1 MLTFKNITVRN
12 AAMLRR
18 YYENCDY
25 ALCEYS
31 AGVKLMWRSALRYA
45 WAEAA
50 GCLIIR
56 CESEGRVSFDY
67 PVAGPDG
74 DEDAALSAIE
84 AYCMETGIQ
93 PEISIV
99 PEEKAPV
106 LLSRY
111 PYVRVSNIRTWRD
124 YLYYKED
131 LQLFAG
137 RRYSGQR
144 NHIKKFYAQWPNAEF
159 RPISAKADAGAIE
172 QFWGDF
178 KAEFPK
184 DSGSKAMAELELSK
198 KMMAMPDKP
207 WLLRGGM
214 FDGEKLIAL
223 SLCEKCGETLI
234 IHIEKALYSY
244 AGAYP
249 AMVQAEVAA
258 FGDGCAYV
266 NREDDAGDRGLRTSK
281 LQYLPVRLAGKLRF
295 EVQCEAD
302 RLREIPTVTTP
313 RLTLTPLEER
323 DEAAYNALCL
333 DDARNRWWGYDYR
346 QDLKGELTEDYFL
359 SVARRDFAARRAV
372 NFAVRLDHQLIGEVV
387 LYRFDCRGGAEL
399 GCRIDKA
406 YAGNGYGT
414 EAFAAVAEWG
424 LYKIHLSRVVAKC
437 YKENQASYKMLSACM
452 RKKGEDD
459 TFFYFEKLV

>member
-281 LQYLPVRLAGKLRF
+281 PELKT
-295 EVQCEAD
+295 E
-302 RLREIPTVTTP
+302 
-313 RLTLTPLEER
+313 RLTLSAIT
-323 DEAAYNALCL
+323 EADIPAYNALVL
-333 DDARNRWWGYDYR
+333 DSDRNRWWGYD
-346 QDLKGELTEDYFL
+346 DVGGLGAPVTERSFYD
-359 SVARRDFAARRAV
+359 VARRDFENRMAV
-372 NFAVRLDHQLIGEVV
+372 NFAVRLNGTLIGEAV
-387 LYRFDCRGGAEL
+387 LYNFDYRGSAEL

-414 EAFAAVAEWG
+414 EAFRCAAEWG
-424 LYKIHLSRVVAKC
+424 LYQVNLSRIVAKC
-437 YKENQASYKMLSACM
+437 YKENEASYKMLSACM
-452 RKKGEDD
+452 RRNGEDE

>member
-1 MLTFKNITVRN
+1 MLTFKNVTVRD

-67 PVAGPDG
+67 PVAGPEG

-137 RRYSGQR
+137 GDTPASG
-144 NHIKKFYAQWPNAEF
+144 I
-159 RPISAKADAGAIE
+159 
-172 QFWGDF
+172 
-178 KAEFPK
+178 
-184 DSGSKAMAELELSK
+184 
-198 KMMAMPDKP
+198 
-207 WLLRGGM
+207 
-214 FDGEKLIAL
+214 
-223 SLCEKCGETLI
+223 
-234 IHIEKALYSY
+234 
-244 AGAYP
+244 
-249 AMVQAEVAA
+249 
-258 FGDGCAYV
+258 
-266 NREDDAGDRGLRTSK
+266 TSK
-281 LQYLPVRLAGKLRF
+281 SSTPNGPMRSSGPLASR
-295 EVQCEAD
+295 
-302 RLREIPTVTTP
+302 RTP
-313 RLTLTPLEER
+313 
-323 DEAAYNALCL
+323 
-333 DDARNRWWGYDYR
+333 
-346 QDLKGELTEDYFL
+346 
-359 SVARRDFAARRAV
+359 
-372 NFAVRLDHQLIGEVV
+372 
-387 LYRFDCRGGAEL
+387 
-399 GCRIDKA
+399 
-406 YAGNGYGT
+406 
-414 EAFAAVAEWG
+414 G
-424 LYKIHLSRVVAKC
+424 LLNS
-437 YKENQASYKMLSACM
+437 S
-452 RKKGEDD
+452 G
-459 TFFYFEKLV
+459 

>member
-1 MLTFKNITVRN
+1 MLTFKNITVRD

-159 RPISAKADAGAIE
+159 RPISAKADAEAIE
-172 QFWGDF
+172 QFWVDF
-178 KAEFPK
+178 KVEFPK

-234 IHIEKALYSY
+234 IHIEKADIAYEGIYQVLVNEY
-244 AGAYP
+244 AKCFVTPDVRYI
-249 AMVQAEVAA
+249 
-258 FGDGCAYV
+258 
-266 NREDDAGDRGLRTSK
+266 NREEDVGDEGMRRSK
-281 LQYLPVRLAGKLRF
+281 ESYHPVRLLEKYLVRIPVQPEKGETIMQEVYEFLKKCGTYYLATVDGDQPHVRPFGTVNLFEGKLYIQTGKVKAVSKEMAANPKVELCAFDGETWLRVSATAV
-295 EVQCEAD
+295 EDD
-302 RLREIPTVTTP
+302 RV
-313 RLTLTPLEER
+313 
-323 DEAAYNALCL
+323 AA
-333 DDARNRWWGYDYR
+333 R
-346 QDLKGELTEDYFL
+346 QDMLDHYPELQSMYAADDGNTQVLALTDATATF
-359 SVARRDFAARRAV
+359 SSFAAAPRT
-372 NFAVRLDHQLIGEVV
+372 VR
-387 LYRFDCRGGAEL
+387 
-399 GCRIDKA
+399 
-406 YAGNGYGT
+406 
-414 EAFAAVAEWG
+414 W
-424 LYKIHLSRVVAKC
+424 
-437 YKENQASYKMLSACM
+437 
-452 RKKGEDD
+452 
-459 TFFYFEKLV
+459 

>member
-1 MLTFKNITVRN
+1 MLTFKNITVRD

-131 LQLFAG
+131 LQLF
-137 RRYSGQR
+137 
-144 NHIKKFYAQWPNAEF
+144 KEDAE
-159 RPISAKADAGAIE
+159 AIE
-172 QFWGDF
+172 QFWIDF

-281 LQYLPVRLAGKLRF
+281 LQYGPAKLSPKYHFLPQNELLRH
-295 EVQCEAD
+295 VSA
-302 RLREIPTVTTP
+302 IPELKTE
-313 RLTLTPLEER
+313 RLTLSAIT
-323 DEAAYNALCL
+323 EADIPAYNALVL
-333 DDARNRWWGYDYR
+333 DSDRNRWWGYD
-346 QDLKGELTEDYFL
+346 DVGGLGAPVTERSFYD
-359 SVARRDFAARRAV
+359 VARRDFENRMAV
-372 NFAVRLDHQLIGEVV
+372 NFAVRLNGTLIGEAV
-387 LYRFDCRGGAEL
+387 LYNFDYRGSAEL

-414 EAFAAVAEWG
+414 EAFRCAAEWG
-424 LYKIHLSRVVAKC
+424 LYQVNLSRIVAKC
-437 YKENQASYKMLSACM
+437 YKENEASYKMLSACM
-452 RKKGEDD
+452 RRNGEDE